1 MQLPGNW
8 RRYGL
13 SYCTAY
19 IVSFAVLVYFQK
31 TEVWV
36 WPADGLAPTLSE
48 IATAS
53 FGVAFWLAIILELGV
68 YMVLFAPSKAREL
81 REEGR
86 QQGLKEGRE
95 EGRKEALKELQL
107 VIDSLTARIAEVE
120 QRLEEA
126 R

>member
-19 IVSFAVLVYFQK
+19 IVCFAVLVYFQK

-68 YMVLFAPSKAREL
+68 YMVLFAPSKSNEL

-86 QQGLKEGRE
+86 KKGRE
-95 EGRKEALKELQL
+95 EAIKELQP
-107 VIDSLTARIAEVE
+107 VIDRLTARVAELE

>member
-31 TEVWV
+31 AEVWV
-36 WPADGLAPTLSE
+36 WPADSLAPTLSE

-53 FGVAFWLAIILELGV
+53 FGIAFWLAIILELGV
-68 YMVLFAPSKAREL
+68 YMVLFAPSKSKEL

-86 QQGLKEGRE
+86 QQGLKEGR
-95 EGRKEALKELQL
+95 KEALKELQP
-107 VIDSLTARIAEVE
+107 VIDELRAEVAE
-120 QRLEEA
+120 LRKRLDDT